1 MKEGAN
7 TEISYWEKVTF
18 SFFDLLKKHI
28 KWLVAVVLLCAGI
41 AVLYAFL
48 KAPTYKSRLTFSLDS
63 GGQSGDLSAAAGI
76 ASQLGFS
83 IGGGSNMFA
92 EDNIIEI
99 MMSRRVIENVLLS
112 EHTFKNKEYKLI
124 EYYLNESGAREDAP
138 SSSPFKTVH
147 FPAGSS
153 RDQYSYVQDS
163 VLKEVY
169 LEFNENMI
177 SVKRPDKK
185 LNVYEVSV
193 ESWNEIY
200 SKVFTDLLISETDS
214 FYREVCTQKSE
225 NTLGILEQRAL
236 EIKNNLNQS
245 IDSKSQRM
253 DADLNPAFASTVVP
267 VEKEQ
272 YNVQLYGEAYAEL
285 FKNLEI
291 ARFQYLKDIPLLQII
306 DRAGYPM
313 EKVKIR
319 KSVALLIG
327 ATCGFFLFSLVLM
340 ILVLRRIF
348 SLQHKTEVSKT

>member
-1 MKEGAN
+1 MKEAAN
-7 TEISYWEKVTF
+7 TENSYWEKITF

-28 KWLVAVVLLCAGI
+28 KLMLAIVVLSAGL
-41 AVLYAFL
+41 AVLYAFM

-99 MMSRRVIENVLLS
+99 MMSRRVIENVLLT
-112 EHTFKNKEYKLI
+112 EHSFNNKEYTLI
-124 EYYLNESGAREDAP
+124 EYYLNESGAREDAS
-138 SSSPFKTVH
+138 SSSPLKTVH

-153 RDQYSYVQDS
+153 REQYSYVQDS

-177 SVKRPDKK
+177 SIKRPDKK

-225 NTLGILEQRAL
+225 NTLDILEQRAM

-253 DADLNPAFASTVVP
+253 DADLNPAFASTVAP

-306 DRAGYPM
+306 DQAGYPM
-313 EKVKIR
+313 EKVRIR

-327 ATCGFFLFSLVLM
+327 ATSGFFLFSLILLM
-340 ILVLRRIF
+340 IVLRRI
-348 SLQHKTEVSKT
+348 LILKNPTDTPKP